1 MMTVRLPVV
10 LFLLLATQTAVWGQ
24 RYSFKHYAE
33 EQGLGDLVVQALLQ
47 DRTGYLWVGT
57 QNALYRYDGRS
68 FRGFGRTEGLPN
80 PLIRFVHQGPD
91 GELWVG
97 TFSGLA
103 RLAGTRFEQIDL
115 GVPYEI
121 KGFGGIASGPDG
133 TLYVATTKGLAIGNR
148 FPGRTGREFHFLP
161 KPAAASGNAVFSVH
175 VDPQGVVWFGYGLE
189 LCRKMGE
196 SVTVVSLKE
205 GVPPDQ
211 WQGIASD
218 PKGNLWLRSMR
229 RLLMREKESGRFVDM
244 SHGLPPA
251 RSFASVT
258 TTAEGEVLVPTT
270 RGLALWTG
278 RAWQMICSAQRLLA
292 DSINVAYQDREGSI
306 WMGYQGVGLSSWLG
320 RAQWGGWAPGQR
332 LSRDGVCAEKP
343 ERHGR
348 LWGGSRGG
356 L

>member
-103 RLAGTRFEQIDL
+103 RLAGTRFESIDL

-133 TLYVATTKGLAIGNR
+133 TLYVATTKGLAIR
-148 FPGRTGREFHFLP
+148 KRVTGRANREFHLEP
-161 KPAAASGNAVFSVH
+161 RPAGVSGDTAFSVPGDRH
-175 VDPQGVVWFGYGLE
+175 GRVWFAYGHE
-189 LCRKMGE
+189 LCRQIDK
-196 SVTVVSLKE
+196 
-205 GVPPDQ
+205 
-211 WQGIASD
+211 
-218 PKGNLWLRSMR
+218 
-229 RLLMREKESGRFVDM
+229 SG
-244 SHGLPPA
+244 
-251 RSFASVT
+251 
-258 TTAEGEVLVPTT
+258 
-270 RGLALWTG
+270 
-278 RAWQMICSAQRLLA
+278 
-292 DSINVAYQDREGSI
+292 
-306 WMGYQGVGLSSWLG
+306 
-320 RAQWGGWAPGQR
+320 
-332 LSRDGVCAEKP
+332 
-343 ERHGR
+343 
-348 LWGGSRGG
+348 
-356 L
+356 